1 MNELIVFHLQDKPS
15 GHLFLQRL
23 AHGLSDAF
31 HTFCNET
38 FPSED
43 PIDWP
48 PLRIVAVNSAE
59 ALNGALFL
67 DGDSANGLLTN
78 EGKDCMLFL
87 LDDAITEEASA
98 RRQPLHAL
106 AIDSIPL
113 PQWLNTYFPAIPKV
127 VLTTPGSDKV
137 RVPSKRWVLKP
148 RECFADIEKH
158 EGRILHLFRS
168 LWEPRFWHA
177 LHHYVTHDA
186 GTSWHTPGHN
196 SGHAFSRSLFLQGF
210 RQAFGSMTFRTDLS
224 VSVHS
229 LGDLSKPESRTPL
242 ADAQRLTSEIFG
254 SAQSC
259 YITNG
264 STTSNKA
271 MLMTLL
277 RPGETVLL
285 DRNCHKSIHHAV
297 VMAGAIPNYLPA
309 RFNARLGVWGPIA
322 MRDLRKAI
330 TADYPE
336 SAKPRI
342 LVLTTCTY
350 EGVLYP
356 VWEIARLCERHG
368 ILFYADEAW
377 APYLSFHPYYTSVT
391 TKGKRVRYNAIHET
405 TSAHF
410 AVQSTHKTLAA
421 FSQASMVHVS
431 LRFKQLFE
439 SESADWKWLLERFAI
454 NGHGSYEKFSHDLH
468 EVLRYWHSTS
478 PHYPMMATLDCAG
491 VQMRLEGLRLIEER
505 LRWVKAFKAR
515 VAKDCGLPESDCFA
529 GLREIVGE
537 AAADAYEREG
547 YMHDPLKLMLSFKT
561 PQACKNFKALLRSL
575 KIQWEKS
582 TPVTLL
588 FLVTMGTVEDHFEHL
603 YRAIL
608 EMKDGIGR
616 PECNAFG
623 SSVASAVVGQAA
635 VLPRDAA
642 LCDGEL
648 MELSQTEGRISSQLL
663 VPYPPGIPVFLPG
676 LTITRP
682 MIDIVQAVADA
693 EGPDAVHG
701 LFVRGKKY
709 FVEVI
714 RHDEED
720 KIRWLIPRPPKPGET
735 DAKT

>member
-1 MNELIVFHLQDKPS
+1 MNELTVFHLHDGLP
-15 GHLFLQRL
+15 GRDGLQSL
-23 AHGLSDAF
+23 EHGLSDTF
-31 HTFCNET
+31 HTFCEST
-38 FPSED
+38 FASED

-48 PLRIVAVNSAE
+48 PLRIVAVSTAE
-59 ALNGALFL
+59 ALNNALFL
-67 DGDSANGLLTN
+67 DGDSANGLLTDD
-78 EGKDCMLFL
+78 GKDCILFL
-87 LDDAITEEASA
+87 LDDSFADPATGQ
-98 RRQPLHAL
+98 RKPLHAVE
-106 AIDSIPL
+106 IDSVPL
-113 PQWLNTYFPAIPKV
+113 PQWLNTYFPVIPKI
-127 VLTTPGSDKV
+127 VLTTPGVGKV

-148 RECFADIEKH
+148 KECFARIERHKP
-158 EGRILHLFRS
+158 RILHLFRS

-177 LHHYVTHDA
+177 LQHYVTCEA

-196 SGHAFSRSLFLQGF
+196 AGHAFSRSLFLQGF
-210 RQAFGSMTFRTDLS
+210 RHEFGGMTFRSDLS

-229 LGDLSKPESRTPL
+229 LGDLSEPETRTPL

-285 DRNCHKSIHHAV
+285 DRNCHKSVHHAV
-297 VMAGAIPNYLPA
+297 VMAGAIPLYLPA

-322 MRDLRKAI
+322 LHDLRRAISTRYKAN
-330 TADYPE
+330 
-336 SAKPRI
+336 AKPRM

-368 ILFYADEAW
+368 MLFYADEAW

-391 TKGKRVRYNAIHET
+391 ANGKRVRYNAIHET

-410 AVQSTHKTLAA
+410 AVHSTHKTLAA
-421 FSQASMVHVS
+421 FSQASMIHVS

-439 SESADWKWLLERFAI
+439 SESDEWAWLRTRFAL

-491 VQMRLEGLRLIEER
+491 VQMRFEGLRLIEER
-505 LRWVKAFKAR
+505 LRWVKNFKQR
-515 VAKDCGLPESDCFA
+515 VARDCGLAERDCFV
-529 GLREIVGE
+529 GLHEIVGE
-537 AAADAYEREG
+537 ADADMFEREG
-547 YMHDPLKLMLSFKT
+547 YLHDPLKLVVSFKS
-561 PQACKNFKALLRSL
+561 PEGCKIFKNFLRDL

-603 YRAIL
+603 YRAL
-608 EMKDGIGR
+608 LQKKDLLGR
-616 PECNAFG
+616 PTRDAFDA
-623 SSVASAVVGQAA
+623 SVAAAVDGQAV

-648 MELSQTEGRISSQLL
+648 IELGQTEGYVSSQFL
-663 VPYPPGIPVFLPG
+663 VPYPPGIPVFMPG
-676 LTITRP
+676 LRITRP
-682 MIDIVQAVADA
+682 MIDIVRAVADA
-693 EGPDAVHG
+693 EGSDAVHG
-701 LFVRGKKY
+701 LFVRNKRY

-714 RHDEED
+714 RRDEED
-720 KIRWLIPRPPKPGET
+720 KIHWLAT
-735 DAKT
+735 

>member
-1 MNELIVFHLQDKPS
+1 MNELTVFYLQNAPFEHS
-15 GHLFLQRL
+15 RLQAL
-23 AHGLSDAF
+23 THGLSDTF
-31 HTFCNET
+31 RSFCNET
-38 FPSED
+38 FPSDD

-48 PLRIVAVNSAE
+48 TLRIVPVTTPEQLQRGLFSDE
-59 ALNGALFL
+59 TVEGMLTDDGKTCILFL
-67 DGDSANGLLTN
+67 
-78 EGKDCMLFL
+78 M
-87 LDDAITEEASA
+87 DDAFVDPDQPA
-98 RRQPLHAL
+98 RRKPLHAL
-106 AIDSIPL
+106 NLEGMPL
-113 PQWLNTYFPAIPKV
+113 TQWLYTYFPPIPKI
-127 VLTTPGSDKV
+127 VLTSPGSERV
-137 RVPSKRWVLKP
+137 RVPSRRWVLKP
-148 RECFADIEKH
+148 REVFTEIQAH
-158 EGRILHLFRS
+158 LPRVRHLFRA

-177 LHHYVTHDA
+177 LRHYVMDEA

-196 SGHAFSRSLFLQGF
+196 AGHAFSRSLFLQGF
-210 RQAFGSMTFRTDLS
+210 RHEYGAMTFRADLS

-229 LGDLSKPESRTPL
+229 LGDLSTPESRTPL

-285 DRNCHKSIHHAV
+285 DRNCHKSVHHAV

-309 RFNARLGVWGPIA
+309 RFNAHLGVWAPVA
-322 MRDLRKAI
+322 MDDLRRAI
-330 TADYPE
+330 AAHYSE
-336 SAKPRI
+336 HAKPRM

-350 EGVLYP
+350 EGILYP

-377 APYLSFHPYYTSVT
+377 APYLSFHPYYTAVASN
-391 TKGKRVRYNAIHET
+391 GRRVRYNAIHET
-405 TSAHF
+405 SSAHF

-421 FSQASMVHVS
+421 FSQSSMIHVS

-439 SESADWKWLLERFAI
+439 SESVEWRWLLTRFAI
-454 NGHGSYEKFSHDLH
+454 NGRGSYEKFSHDLH

-491 VQMRLEGLRLIEER
+491 VQMRLEGLKLIEER
-505 LRWVKAFKAR
+505 LRWVKTFKAR
-515 VAKDCGLPESDCFA
+515 VARDCGLPEEACFA
-529 GLREIVGE
+529 GLREVVG
-537 AAADAYEREG
+537 AADAPAYEREG
-547 YMHDPLKLMLSFKT
+547 YLHDPLKIMLSFKT
-561 PQACKNFKALLRSL
+561 SEACRRFKNLLRAAR
-575 KIQWEKS
+575 IQWEKS

-588 FLVTMGTVEDHFEHL
+588 FLVTMGTVEDHFEYL
-603 YRAIL
+603 YRAIML
-608 EMKDGIGR
+608 MKEAIGR
-616 PECNAFG
+616 PERDAFD
-623 SSVASAVVGQAA
+623 SSVADAVNGQAT

-648 MELSQTEGRISSQLL
+648 IELDQTEGRVSSQLL

-682 MIDIVQAVADA
+682 MIEIVRAVADA
-693 EGPDAVHG
+693 EGADAVHG

-709 FVEVI
+709 YVEVI
-714 RHDEED
+714 RRDEED
-720 KIRWLIPRPPKPGET
+720 KIQWLKERPADILFPKE
-735 DAKT
+735 

>member
-1 MNELIVFHLQDKPS
+1 MNELTVFYLQDIPPS
-15 GHLFLQRL
+15 HDNLLDL
-23 AHGLSDAF
+23 THGLSDTF
-31 HTFCNET
+31 REFCNET

-48 PLRIVAVNSAE
+48 PLRVVPVADAQELKNS
-59 ALNGALFL
+59 LFSDESVEGML
-67 DGDSANGLLTN
+67 TDDGKN
-78 EGKDCMLFL
+78 CILFL
-87 LDDAITEEASA
+87 LDDAFGTPGDGI
-98 RRQPLHAL
+98 RRTPLHDL
-106 AIDSIPL
+106 QLDGVPL
-113 PQWLNTYFPAIPKV
+113 TQWLYTFFPAIPKI
-127 VLTTPGSDKV
+127 VLTTPGAERV
-137 RVPSKRWVLKP
+137 RVPSRRWVLKP
-148 RECFADIEKH
+148 REVFTGINAH
-158 EGRILHLFRS
+158 LPRVQHLFRA

-177 LHHYVTHDA
+177 LRHYVMDEA

-196 SGHAFSRSLFLQGF
+196 AGHAFSRSLFLQGF
-210 RQAFGSMTFRTDLS
+210 RHEYGAMTFRADLS

-285 DRNCHKSIHHAV
+285 DRNCHKSVHHAV

-309 RFNARLGVWGPIA
+309 HFNARLGVWGPIA
-322 MRDLRKAI
+322 MSDLIRAI
-330 TADYPE
+330 SDDYPE
-336 SAKPRI
+336 HAKPRM

-350 EGVLYP
+350 EGILYP

-368 ILFYADEAW
+368 MLFYADEAW
-377 APYLSFHPYYTSVT
+377 APYLSFHPYYTAIAAN
-391 TKGKRVRYNAIHET
+391 GKRVRYNAIHET

-421 FSQASMVHVS
+421 FSQASMIHVS
-431 LRFKQLFE
+431 MRFKQLFE
-439 SESADWKWLLERFAI
+439 SESSEWKWLLTRFAI

-491 VQMRLEGLRLIEER
+491 VQMRLEGLKLIEER
-505 LRWVKAFKAR
+505 LRWVKAFKQR
-515 VAKDCGLPESDCFA
+515 VARDCGQPEDACFV
-529 GLREIVGE
+529 GLREVVGD
-537 AAADAYEREG
+537 AAAKAYARAG
-547 YMHDPLKLMLSFKT
+547 YLHDPLKIMLSFRT
-561 PQACKNFKALLRSL
+561 PDACRRFKDLLRVS

-582 TPVTLL
+582 TPVTIL
-588 FLVTMGTVEDHFEHL
+588 FLVTMGTVEDHFEYL
-603 YRAIL
+603 YRAIMQ
-608 EMKDGIGR
+608 MKNAIGR
-616 PECNAFG
+616 PECNAFD
-623 SSVASAVVGQAA
+623 SSVAEAVNGQTT

-663 VPYPPGIPVFLPG
+663 VPYPPGIPVFL
-676 LTITRP
+676 
-682 MIDIVQAVADA
+682 
-693 EGPDAVHG
+693 
-701 LFVRGKKY
+701 
-709 FVEVI
+709 
-714 RHDEED
+714 
-720 KIRWLIPRPPKPGET
+720 
-735 DAKT
+735 

>member
-1 MNELIVFHLQDKPS
+1 MNELTVFYLQDAS
-15 GHLFLQRL
+15 LDSRHLKNLT
-23 AHGLSDAF
+23 HGLSDTFRAF
-31 HTFCNET
+31 CDET
-38 FPSED
+38 FPSDD

-48 PLRIVAVNSAE
+48 PLRVVPFTSPAE
-59 ALNGALFL
+59 LKRGLFS
-67 DGDSANGLLTN
+67 DGTAEHMMTDD
-78 EGKDCMLFL
+78 GKNCILFL
-87 LDDAITEEASA
+87 LDDVYPDLADPA
-98 RRQPLHAL
+98 RRLPLHAL
-106 AIDSIPL
+106 TLDGLPL
-113 PQWLNTYFPAIPKV
+113 PQWLYTHFPPIPKI
-127 VLTTPGSDKV
+127 VLTTPGAERV
-137 RVPSKRWVLKP
+137 RLPSRRWVLKP
-148 RECFADIEKH
+148 REVFTDIQSH
-158 EGRILHLFRS
+158 LPRVRHLFRA

-177 LHHYVTHDA
+177 LRHYVMDEA
-186 GTSWHTPGHN
+186 GSSWHTPGHN
-196 SGHAFSRSLFLQGF
+196 AGHAFSRSLFLQGF
-210 RQAFGSMTFRTDLS
+210 RHEYGAMTFRADLS

-229 LGDLSKPESRTPL
+229 LGDLSTPESRTPL

-264 STTSNKA
+264 SSASNKA

-285 DRNCHKSIHHAV
+285 DRNCHKSVHHAV
-297 VMAGAIPNYLPA
+297 VMAGAIPSYLPA
-309 RFNARLGVWGPIA
+309 RFNAHLGIWGPVA
-322 MRDLRKAI
+322 MRDLRRALA
-330 TADYPE
+330 ADYPE
-336 SAKPRI
+336 HAKPRM

-377 APYLSFHPYYTSVT
+377 APYLSFHPYYTAVAAN
-391 TKGKRVRYNAIHET
+391 GRRVRYNAIHET
-405 TSAHF
+405 SSAHF

-421 FSQASMVHVS
+421 FSQASVIHVS

-439 SESADWKWLLERFAI
+439 SESAEWKWLLTRFAI

-515 VAKDCGLPESDCFA
+515 VARDCGLPQEECFV
-529 GLREIVGE
+529 GLREVVG
-537 AAADAYEREG
+537 AADAPAYEREG
-547 YMHDPLKLMLSFKT
+547 YLHDPLKIMLSFKT
-561 PQACKNFKALLRSL
+561 PEACKRFKDLLRAAR
-575 KIQWEKS
+575 IQWEKS

-588 FLVTMGTVEDHFEHL
+588 FLVTVGTVEDHFEYL
-603 YRAIL
+603 YRAITQ
-608 EMKDGIGR
+608 MKEAIGR
-616 PECNAFG
+616 PERDAFDQG
-623 SSVASAVVGQAA
+623 VAEAVNGQAT

-648 MELSQTEGRISSQLL
+648 VELSQTEGRISSQLL

-693 EGPDAVHG
+693 EGADAVHG
-701 LFVRGKKY
+701 LFVRARKY
-709 FVEVI
+709 YVEVI
-714 RHDEED
+714 RRDEED
-720 KIRWLIPRPPKPGET
+720 KIQWLRER
-735 DAKT
+735 

>member
-1 MNELIVFHLQDKPS
+1 MNELTVFHLQDFPL
-15 GHLFLQRL
+15 GHDSLQNL
-23 AHGLSDAF
+23 THGLSD
-31 HTFCNET
+31 TFREFCDET

-48 PLRIVAVNSAE
+48 PLRIVPVSSA
-59 ALNGALFL
+59 LDLKQALFSDETVEGML
-67 DGDSANGLLTN
+67 TDDGKN
-78 EGKDCMLFL
+78 CILFL
-87 LDDAITEEASA
+87 LDDAFAVPGDGI
-98 RRQPLHAL
+98 RRTPMHAL
-106 AIDSIPL
+106 QLDGIPL
-113 PQWLNTYFPAIPKV
+113 TQWLYTFFPAIPKI
-127 VLTTPGSDKV
+127 VLTSPGAQKV
-137 RVPSKRWVLKP
+137 RVPSRRWVLKP
-148 RECFADIEKH
+148 REVFTEINSH
-158 EGRILHLFRS
+158 LSRIQHLFRS

-177 LHHYVTHDA
+177 LRHYVMDEA

-196 SGHAFSRSLFLQGF
+196 AGHAFSRSLFLQGF
-210 RQAFGSMTFRTDLS
+210 RHEYGAMTFRADLS

-264 STTSNKA
+264 STTANKA

-285 DRNCHKSIHHAV
+285 DRNCHKSVHHAV

-309 RFNARLGVWGPIA
+309 RFNARIGVWGPIA
-322 MRDLRKAI
+322 MSDLRRAI
-330 TADYPE
+330 VADYPE
-336 SAKPRI
+336 QAKPRI

-350 EGVLYP
+350 EGILYP

-368 ILFYADEAW
+368 MLFYADEAW
-377 APYLSFHPYYTSVT
+377 APYLSFHPYYTTVT
-391 TKGKRVRYNAIHET
+391 AHGKRVRYNAIYET

-421 FSQASMVHVS
+421 FSQASMIHVS
-431 LRFKQLFE
+431 MRFKQLFE
-439 SESADWKWLLERFAI
+439 SESAEWKWLLTRFAI
-454 NGHGSYEKFSHDLH
+454 HGHGSYEKFSHDLH

-491 VQMRLEGLRLIEER
+491 VQMRLEGLKLIEDR
-505 LRWVKAFKAR
+505 LRWVKTFKQR
-515 VAKDCGLPESDCFA
+515 VARDCGLPEDACFA
-529 GLREIVGE
+529 GLREVVGE
-537 AAADAYEREG
+537 ADAPAYAREG
-547 YMHDPLKLMLSFKT
+547 YMHDPLKVMLSFKT
-561 PQACKNFKALLRSL
+561 PEACKRFKNLLRVS

-582 TPVTLL
+582 TPVTIL
-588 FLVTMGTVEDHFEHL
+588 FLVTMGTVEDHFEYL
-603 YRAIL
+603 YRAIMQ
-608 EMKDGIGR
+608 MKEAIGR
-616 PECNAFG
+616 PECDAFD
-623 SSVASAVVGQAA
+623 SSVAAAVNGQAT
-635 VLPRDAA
+635 VMPRDAA

-682 MIDIVQAVADA
+682 MIDIVQAVADT

-709 FVEVI
+709 YVEVI

-720 KIRWLIPRPPKPGET
+720 KIQWLKDRPAGILDNKE
-735 DAKT
+735 

>member
-15 GHLFLQRL
+15 GRSGLQNL
-23 AHGLSDAF
+23 AHGLSDTFHAF
-31 HTFCNET
+31 CEET
-38 FPSED
+38 FPSEE

-48 PLRIVAVNSAE
+48 PLRIVAVSTAE
-59 ALNGALFL
+59 ELNNALFL
-67 DGDSANGLLTN
+67 AGDSANGLLTDD
-78 EGKDCMLFL
+78 GKDCILFL
-87 LDDAITEEASA
+87 LDDAFTDVTSG
-98 RRQPLHAL
+98 RRLPLHAL
-106 AIDSIPL
+106 TVDSIPF

-127 VLTTPGSDKV
+127 VLTTPGAEKV
-137 RVPSKRWVLKP
+137 RIPSKRWVLKP
-148 RECFADIEKH
+148 KDFFTRIETH
-158 EGRILHLFRS
+158 LPRIRHLFRA

-177 LHHYVTHDA
+177 LRHYVLCEA

-210 RQAFGSMTFRTDLS
+210 RHEYGSMSFRSDLS

-285 DRNCHKSIHHAV
+285 DRNCHKSVHHAV

-322 MRDLRKAI
+322 MADLRQAI
-330 TADYPE
+330 SAAYAE
-336 SAKPRI
+336 NAKPRM

-350 EGVLYP
+350 EGILYP
-356 VWEIARLCERHG
+356 VWEIARLCERNG
-368 ILFYADEAW
+368 VLFYADEAW

-391 TKGKRVRYNAIHET
+391 AHGKRVRYNAIHET

-410 AVQSTHKTLAA
+410 AVHSTHKTLAA
-421 FSQASMVHVS
+421 FSQASMIHVS

-439 SESADWKWLLERFAI
+439 SESADWLWLRTRFAL

-491 VQMRLEGLRLIEER
+491 VQMRLEGLKLIEER
-505 LRWVKAFKAR
+505 LRWVKAFKQR
-515 VAKDCGLPESDCFA
+515 VANDCGLSEDDCFV
-529 GLREIVGE
+529 GLREIVGS
-537 AAADAYEREG
+537 ADADTYERDG
-547 YMHDPLKLMLSFKT
+547 YMHDPLKLVVSFRT
-561 PQACKNFKALLRSL
+561 PEACKKFKDLLRGL

-582 TPVTLL
+582 TPVTIL
-588 FLVTMGTVEDHFEHL
+588 FLVSMGTVEDHFEHL

-608 EMKDGIGR
+608 QVKNSIGL
-616 PECNAFG
+616 PERDAFD
-623 SSVASAVVGQAA
+623 SSVAAAVHGQAT
-635 VLPRDAA
+635 VMPRDAA

-648 MELSQTEGRISSQLL
+648 MELEKTEGRISSQLL

-682 MIDIVQAVADA
+682 MIDIVQAVADT

-709 FVEVI
+709 FIEVI

-720 KIRWLIPRPPKPGET
+720 KIQWLTDRPPPAGT
-735 DAKT
+735 PPPQ